1 MGMVDWPTRRSIAL
15 AAVAAISAV
24 GLGVVIGLLKG
35 TSGSPLIEA
44 GPVLAQSARS
54 QPAEQVPT
62 DEIRYDAPSQKE
74 KAAAR
79 SALAAAKRKE
89 QQADIEL
96 GPGGIPPASA
106 GDNGTFDE
114 ASDRTHTIA
123 AVDGLT
129 PGRSAFLLG
138 RTAIAPPGAPDE
150 VERAISAANAIV
162 GLPYIWGG
170 GHGSWND
177 KGYDCSGAV
186 SYALGGAGLLG
197 APLDSSNLMN
207 WGEPGPGKWIT
218 VYANP
223 SHTYAVIAGLR
234 WDTSGVQH
242 GTGPKW
248 YAESAYPKG
257 FVVRHPAGL

>member
-1 MGMVDWPTRRSIAL
+1 VLGII
-15 AAVAAISAV
+15 AAVCAIGCAV
-24 GLGVVIGLLKG
+24 VLGVAKG
-35 TSGSPLIEA
+35 EPKVTSVEP
-44 GPVLAQSARS
+44 GPVLASESADR
-54 QPAEQVPT
+54 VPT
-62 DEIRYDAPSQKE
+62 DKIQYDAPSREQ

-79 SALAAAKRKE
+79 SALEIAEHKE

-114 ASDRTHTIA
+114 APGRSHGIA
-123 AVDGLT
+123 TETMTGVDGL
-129 PGRSAFLLG
+129 PPERSAFLLG
-138 RTAIAPPGAPDE
+138 RTAIAPPGAPAE
-150 VERAISAANAIV
+150 VERTISAANAIV

-177 KGYDCSGAV
+177 NGYDCSGAV
-186 SYALGGAGLLG
+186 SYALGGGGLLG
-197 APLDSSNLMN
+197 APLDSSGLMD

-234 WDTSGVQH
+234 WDTSGTQS

-248 YAESAYPKG
+248 YAESSYPKG
-257 FVVRHPAGL
+257 FVVRHPPGL